1 MTDSSIFRVEQG
13 AIHVNSISVYH
24 RSDEAV
30 VFSAHLA
37 KRGAEVVG
45 CSCNEV
51 IVMPEDPVTSAP
63 TTIGV
68 SLPDDGTGWT
78 IFAEVSGCTLMACA
92 VRCVERPEY
101 DELGWDDDTEER

>member
-1 MTDSSIFRVEQG
+1 MTDSSLFRVTQG

-30 VFSAHLA
+30 VFTAHMA
-37 KRGAEVVG
+37 KRGSEVVG

-51 IVMPEDPVTSAP
+51 IVMPEGPVTSAP

-78 IFAEVSGCTLMACA
+78 VFAEVSGCTLMACA
-92 VRCVERPEY
+92 AKLSDPDRHY
-101 DELGWDDDTEER
+101 SLGWDDMEER